1 MLDTM
6 RRFALLAVLAVAAA
20 GCGGHSSA
28 TPSDDPG
35 TFAVGVVT
43 LITHNHY
50 ATAWGDLH
58 PDDQKVAPLAE
69 YVGCEARS
77 PVLTAPTS
85 MKVVS
90 ITDESVG
97 LGNGRFVASKAVH
110 VRIVFPGPNLSL
122 LHTVHV
128 VAESGKWKW
137 ILPSWRFR
145 DYKADRCPT
154 DAGSAP
160 PPASA

>member
-1 MLDTM
+1 V
-6 RRFALLAVLAVAAA
+6 RRLALTAVLAVAAA

-50 ATAWGDLH
+50 ATAWNDLH
-58 PDDQKVAPLAE
+58 SADRKVAPLSE
-69 YVGCEARS
+69 YVGCEMRS
-77 PVLTAPTS
+77 PVLTAPSS

-90 ITDESVG
+90 VTEESVG

-110 VRIVFPGPNLSL
+110 VRIVFSSNLSL
-122 LHTVHV
+122 VHTVHV
-128 VAESGKWKW
+128 VAESGKWTW

-154 DAGSAP
+154 DPGSAP